1 MMFKMSAFSVYDKG
15 VSVRGVQWSTRT
27 ELSDLKV
34 SSGSQDSPS
43 QHVYSCVWRYGVGSW
58 ILEWERPLLFPAR

>member
-1 MMFKMSAFSVYDKG
+1 MFKMSAFSVYDKG

-43 QHVYSCVWRYGVGSW
+43 QHVYSCLEVWGRQLDFRVGETPS
-58 ILEWERPLLFPAR
+58 ISS

>member
-1 MMFKMSAFSVYDKG
+1 MFKMSAFSVYDKG
-15 VSVRGVQWSTRT
+15 VSVCGVQWSTRT

-43 QHVYSCVWRYGVGSW
+43 QHVYSCLEVWGRQLDFRGGETPS
-58 ILEWERPLLFPAR
+58 ISS